1 MKTPT
6 IRMERWATIALDLP
20 TDQIYQISSWGR
32 IRNQHQK
39 ILQGSQIQ
47 GYQSLNIRIKKEH
60 RNFYV
65 HKLVAA
71 HFCPQNALD
80 QEFVIHLDYDKLNNR
95 AENLRWVSRAELTQ
109 HNKSNPSIINKRK
122 PLSAKH
128 YKLNAN
134 KVQIIKQLI
143 RSGKSRPKMIAK
155 QFGITSTQVGRIKKG
170 ENWKNVR

>member
-6 IRMERWATIALDLP
+6 IRMERWATIVLDIP
-20 TDQIYQISSWGR
+20 TDQSYQVSSWGR
-32 IRNQHQK
+32 IRNQFQK
-39 ILQGSQIQ
+39 ILHGSRIQ

-65 HKLVAA
+65 HKLVAL
-71 HFCPQNALD
+71 HFCH
-80 QEFVIHLDYDKLNNR
+80 QEASEDKFVIHLDYDKLNNR
-95 AENLRWVSRAELTQ
+95 AENLRWVNRQDLTLHNRA
-109 HNKSNPSIINKRK
+109 NPSILNKRK
-122 PLSAKH
+122 PSFAKN

-134 KVQIIKQLI
+134 KVLIIKQLI

-170 ENWKNVR
+170 ENWKNVN